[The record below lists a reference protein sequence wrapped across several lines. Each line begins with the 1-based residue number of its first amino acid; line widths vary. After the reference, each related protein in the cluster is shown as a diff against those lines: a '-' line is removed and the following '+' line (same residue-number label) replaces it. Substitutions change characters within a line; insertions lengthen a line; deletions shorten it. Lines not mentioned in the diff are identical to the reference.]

1 MQRKLMPILA
11 LLALTGAAPLL
22 TACYTAAGAGQDL
35 QSAGQGL
42 ERSADRNTTY
52 RP

>member
-1 MQRKLMPILA
+1 MQRKLATARA
-11 LLALTGAAPLL
+11 LLALVGAAPLL
-22 TACYTAAGAGQDL
+22 TACYTTAGAGQDL
-35 QSAGQGL
+35 QAAGHGL